1 MLRFQARTGIDPSA
15 VAKVVERA
23 VTSPQPSARYLVGK
37 DAHMMAAIA
46 RVLPD
51 RARDGVLRNMM
62 KLISR

>member
-1 MLRFQARTGIDPSA
+1 MNGYRPEV
-15 VAKVVERA
+15 VAKVVERV
-23 VTSPQPSARYLVGK
+23 VTSPQPSACYLVGK
-37 DAHMMAAIA
+37 DVHVMAAIA